1 MGLIQRAIEAV
12 GIPTISISILRDVT
26 EKVRP
31 PRALFLRWPFG
42 HPLGE
47 AGNVAQQF
55 TVLYEA
61 FDFLYAAS
69 PGEIRDLPYRWRRE
83 TYRLPA
89 PWAPRLSAHD
99 EAGPTKSS

>member
-1 MGLIQRAIEAV
+1 M
-12 GIPTISISILRDVT
+12 SISILRDVT

-47 AGNVAQQF
+47 PFYVAQQHTILRDAF
-55 TVLYEA
+55 RFLFEA
-61 FDFLYAAS
+61 Q

-83 TYRLPA
+83 TYGKGQ
-89 PWAPRLSAHD
+89 H
-99 EAGPTKSS
+99 EN